1 MNHSIALSMPDST
14 APTITDTVKKYGAQL
29 MGFIRGKVK
38 KLEDAEDVLQDVWYQ
53 FSRLTDIGELDSV
66 SGWLYFVAK
75 NKITDLY
82 RKRKPEALEDYTY
95 EQEDGTFDIKEVLL
109 MDDSNNPEL
118 TFFKETFWKAFMD
131 ALSELPEVQRDT
143 FVLNE
148 IEDMTLQEI
157 ADLQQENIKT
167 VISRKG
173 YAVKHLRKRLE
184 PLYKELYP

>member
-1 MNHSIALSMPDST
+1 MPENNALS
-14 APTITDTVKKYGAQL
+14 ITDTVKKYGSQL
-29 MGFIRGKVK
+29 LGFIKGKVK

-53 FSRLTDIGELDSV
+53 FSRLTNINELESV

-82 RKRKPEALEDYTY
+82 RKRTTDSLEDYTY
-95 EQEDGTFDIKEVLL
+95 ETEDGEFNIKDVLL
-109 MDDSNNPEL
+109 LDDSNHPEL
-118 TFFKETFWKAFMD
+118 TMFKEVFWKAFME
-131 ALSELPEVQRDT
+131 ALAELPEHQRDT

-148 IEDMTLQEI
+148 IEDKTLQEI
-157 ADLQQENIKT
+157 ADMQQENIKT

-184 PLYKELYP
+184 PLYRELYS